1 MIGRQFPL
9 ALEFLPALGRA
20 DFLIA
25 PCNQAAAALVD
36 AWPDWPGP
44 HALVHGPH
52 ACGKTHLL
60 TAWREKSGA
69 SLLDPARLT
78 VDSLGDALDAASGAG
93 ELPAWA
99 LDGLEEVVDET
110 LLFHLLNSVRERRGT
125 LLMTARAAPS
135 RLNFSLPDLTS
146 RLAAATAVVIEP
158 PDDDLLAGLLIK
170 LFMDRH
176 LTVDPDVVAYILPR
190 IERSF
195 AAIHEAV
202 TALDR
207 AGLAAKRRV
216 TVALVRQVLF
226 QQSQ

>member
-9 ALEFLPALGRA
+9 ALEFLPSLGRA

-36 AWPDWPGP
+36 RWPDWPGP
-44 HALVHGPH
+44 HALVYGPA

-69 SLLDPARLT
+69 ALLDPASLT
-78 VDSLGDALDAASGAG
+78 VDGLAAALDGDV
-93 ELPAWA
+93 PAWA
-99 LDGLEEVVDET
+99 LDGLEEVRDER
-110 LLFHLLNSVRERRGT
+110 LLFHMLNSVRERGGH
-125 LLMTARAAPS
+125 LLMTSRSAPARLPYA
-135 RLNFSLPDLTS
+135 LPDLTS
-146 RLAAATAVVIEP
+146 RLAAATAVAIDP

-170 LFMDRH
+170 LFMDRR
-176 LTVDPDVVAYILPR
+176 LTVDPDVIAYILPR

-195 AAIHEAV
+195 ASVHRAV
-202 TALDR
+202 TQLDR

>member
-1 MIGRQFPL
+1 MIDRQFPL

-36 AWPDWPGP
+36 AWPVWPGP
-44 HALVHGPH
+44 HALVYGLA

-69 SLLDPARLT
+69 VLLDPEALSIEGLAD
-78 VDSLGDALDAASGAG
+78 VLDAAPA
-93 ELPAWA
+93 AWA
-99 LDGLEEVVDET
+99 LDGLEDIDDQR
-110 LLFHLLNSVRERRGT
+110 LLFHLLNSVRERGGH
-125 LLMTARAAPS
+125 LLMTARSAPA
-135 RLNFSLPDLTS
+135 RLPYTLPDLTS
-146 RLAAATAVVIEP
+146 RLAAATAVAIEP

-170 LFMDRH
+170 LFMDRR
-176 LTVDPDVVAYILPR
+176 LTVEPDVVAYILPR

-195 AAIHEAV
+195 SAV
-202 TALDR
+202 HDAVAALDR

-216 TVALVRQVLF
+216 TIALVRQVLF
-226 QQSQ
+226 S

>member
-1 MIGRQFPL
+1 MIDRQFPL

-44 HALVHGPH
+44 HALVFGPP

-60 TAWREKSGA
+60 TAWREKTGA
-69 SLLDPARLT
+69 ALLDPDALS
-78 VDSLGDALDAASGAG
+78 VDALDNVLGEGAG
-93 ELPAWA
+93 AWA
-99 LDGLEEVVDET
+99 LDGIEKVDDERV
-110 LLFHLLNSVRERRGT
+110 LFHLLNSVRERGGH
-125 LLMTARAAPS
+125 LLITARCAPS
-135 RLNFSLPDLTS
+135 RLSFTLPDLTS

-170 LFMDRH
+170 LFMDRQ
-176 LTVDPDVVAYILPR
+176 LTVDPGVVAYILPR

-195 AAIHEAV
+195 AAIHDAV
-202 TALDR
+202 ASLDR

-226 QQSQ
+226 Q

>member
-44 HALVHGPH
+44 HALVYGPA

-69 SLLDPARLT
+69 SLLDPATLS
-78 VDSLGDALDAASGAG
+78 VDGLDRVLESGV
-93 ELPAWA
+93 PAWA
-99 LDGLEEVVDET
+99 LDGLEGVTDER
-110 LLFHLLNSVRERRGT
+110 LLFHLLNSVRERGGH
-125 LLMTARAAPS
+125 LLMTARAAPA
-135 RLNFSLPDLTS
+135 RLPYALPDLTS
-146 RLAAATAVVIEP
+146 RLAAATAVAIEP

-170 LFMDRH
+170 LFMDRR
-176 LTVDPDVVAYILPR
+176 LAVDPDVVAYILPR

-226 QQSQ
+226 Q

>member
-36 AWPDWPGP
+36 SWPDWPGP
-44 HALVHGPH
+44 HALVYGPA
-52 ACGKTHLL
+52 ACGKTHLV

-69 SLLDPARLT
+69 AFLDRESLSIDNLGSILDGSPA
-78 VDSLGDALDAASGAG
+78 
-93 ELPAWA
+93 AWA
-99 LDGLEEVVDET
+99 LDGLEEIPDER
-110 LLFHLLNSVRERRGT
+110 LLFHLLNSVRERGGH
-125 LLMTARAAPS
+125 LLMTARAAPA
-135 RLNFSLPDLTS
+135 RLPFKLPDLTS
-146 RLAAATAVVIEP
+146 RLAAATAVAIEP

-176 LTVDPDVVAYILPR
+176 LSIDPGVVAYMLPR

-195 AAIHEAV
+195 AAVHEAV

-207 AGLAAKRRV
+207 AGLAAKRGV

-226 QQSQ
+226 E

>member
-25 PCNQAAAALVD
+25 PCNRAAAALVD
-36 AWPDWPGP
+36 CWPDWPGP
-44 HALVHGPH
+44 HALVYGP
-52 ACGKTHLL
+52 AASGKTHLL

-69 SLLDPARLT
+69 ALLDRATLSVENLDRVLDCSPA
-78 VDSLGDALDAASGAG
+78 
-93 ELPAWA
+93 AWA
-99 LDGLEEVVDET
+99 LDGLEEIQDER
-110 LLFHLLNSVRERRGT
+110 LLFHLLNSVREKGGH
-125 LLMTARAAPS
+125 LLMTARVAPA
-135 RLNFSLPDLTS
+135 RLPFELPDLTS
-146 RLAAATAVVIEP
+146 RLAAATAVAIDP

-176 LTVDPDVVAYILPR
+176 LSIDPGVVAYMLPR

-195 AAIHEAV
+195 AAVHEAV
-202 TALDR
+202 RALDR
-207 AGLAAKRRV
+207 AGLAAKRGV

-226 QQSQ
+226 E